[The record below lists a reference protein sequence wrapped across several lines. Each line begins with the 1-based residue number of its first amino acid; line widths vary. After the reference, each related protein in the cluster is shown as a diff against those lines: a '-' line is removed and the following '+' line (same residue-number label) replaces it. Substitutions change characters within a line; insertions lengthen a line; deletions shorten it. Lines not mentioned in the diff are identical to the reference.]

1 MIEQISISSDPAA
14 KLAIITG
21 TSWGIVTAKRCLLT
35 ESGMKMAVNERDEGQ
50 AIETGADVTDFVAI
64 EAMRTQ
70 VEEGSYGGIGHIRGR
85 PWTLMQTEQIEGE
98 VG

>member
-35 ESGMKMAVNERDEGQ
+35 ESGMKMARNERDEGQ

-70 VEEGSYGGIGHIRGR
+70 VEEGLGSMEVLATFVGDLGHLCR
-85 PWTLMQTEQIEGE
+85 PSRSRER
-98 VG
+98 